1 LHALGI
7 GPGDL
12 VVCPAVS
19 FVATANVIAY
29 CGAEPLFL
37 DIDPSNLG
45 LDAHCLERFFAE
57 ECIGSGSDLR
67 HAPSARRIAAVMA
80 VHLFGHPA
88 DIERLVDIC
97 DERQVC
103 LIEDAA
109 EALGS
114 CYQGRACGTFGHAGI
129 VSFNGNKI
137 VTTGGG
143 GAILTSDAKLAA
155 RLKHLATTAKISHGW
170 EYDHDEIAFNY
181 RLPSLNAAI
190 GCAQLERLDDFLDRK
205 RRLASIIKD
214 ALGSLA
220 GASLIQEP
228 AGANSNFWLNGLL
241 LDRAA
246 MRPAFLDETNSR
258 GIRTRPC
265 WRLLSDLP
273 MYRTALIA
281 NSGISLAR
289 DRAGRLVNI
298 PSSANLVGN
307 G

>member
-1 LHALGI
+1 
-7 GPGDL
+7 
-12 VVCPAVS
+12 
-19 FVATANVIAY
+19 
-29 CGAEPLFL
+29 
-37 DIDPSNLG
+37 
-45 LDAHCLERFFAE
+45 
-57 ECIGSGSDLR
+57 
-67 HAPSARRIAAVMA
+67 MA

-88 DIERLVDIC
+88 DIERLVHIC
-97 DERQVC
+97 DKRQVC

-114 CYQGRACGTFGHAGI
+114 CYQGRACGTFGHAGV

-143 GAILTSDAKLAA
+143 GAILTSDAELAA
-155 RLKHLATTAKISHGW
+155 RLKHLTTTAKIPHGW
-170 EYDHDEIAFNY
+170 EYDHDEVGFNY
-181 RLPSLNAAI
+181 RLPNLNAAL
-190 GCAQLERLDDFLDRK
+190 GCAQLEWLDDFLDRK
-205 RRLASIIKD
+205 RRLASIISD

-220 GASLIQEP
+220 GASLIREP
-228 AGANSNFWLNGLL
+228 AGASSNFWLNGLL
-241 LDRAA
+241 LDQAA

-289 DRAGRLVNI
+289 DHAGRLVNI